1 MATVISTEGKSTEG
15 KPRRRRKR
23 GSDRWLSEVKGIAAL
38 LAAGFAL
45 IALATF
51 DPTLT
56 PSEQQG
62 LTGPVGVWL
71 GWATF
76 QSFGYAGFLLPLL
89 LGGWGASAFLRPIV
103 VRGWVP
109 LAGLGALLIAAAGML
124 TQATRVRSGAIGGGL
139 VGYATTGVLQAG
151 FGDVGTWLMLVA
163 AIPIG
168 VLCVTRVS
176 YAAVVRIT
184 TSRLTRL
191 KRRKA
196 QSTPAVRVAAEPAS
210 AVEPQ
215 ASELFA
221 LPVVVEPSRPRGRL
235 AEQGLAWQETFDF
248 GRGGAATFQL
258 PPVGLLKVP
267 PASELKRTREELQD
281 NAETIRRKLQD
292 FEVEGRIVQVSPG
305 PIITSY
311 EFEPAAGVKISQVR
325 RLISSVI
332 EASLSNNT
340 STLGDV
346 NQQLQALQ
354 TFADVLAQVRTAQ
367 QASLASVQEL
377 RTMQQGALAQSQQ
390 ELTQAQHTQ
399 QELWQQRQSA
409 QAETQQWQERH
420 TATVQSLAETRA
432 QLQQAAAAGEALQQ
446 HLRSQIAQSTQ
457 ESTAWRLL
465 YEQAQHQQTTLQ
477 AQLTERDETVRQFE
491 AAQAAVQGQEFGQ
504 LRQAM
509 GQAQEALHAV
519 QQQVQAGQTETQQWQ
534 AHHAEATQALAALQ
548 EQRTAMAA
556 DVARGQTLAEQ
567 ATQRATAAEQHNVHL
582 QTQLQT
588 ALLEHQQTQVRST
601 EEREFLHKQLDMR
614 QADLERLR
622 HSADNAQQTLAE
634 TRTAL
639 ENVQE
644 QVQQARHA
652 ETAQALTAVR
662 TQLEAQGAQAA
673 QELERVQTQ
682 YTQAMQERDALQ
694 VQLSHL
700 TDAVQQH
707 EQTLVSQREAL
718 QRATAAADGA
728 QQQLHAQADQEAK
741 RTTDIQ
747 ALQQRVSQGLA
758 TAIAQKVVTLQPAPD
773 HLTLRISSE
782 TLFRSG
788 TVALRPES
796 RDILE
801 QIVAVLHTVPDYL
814 CRVDGHTDDGPM
826 TGAARER
833 FPSHWELSA
842 VRAVA
847 LVRFFQERNI
857 PAERLVA
864 SGHAFHR
871 PLAPNTTPEGR
882 AQNRRI
888 EISLIPP
895 PVLEDRPAQR

>member
-210 AVEPQ
+210 AVESQ

-311 EFEPAAGVKISQVR
+311 EFEPAAGVKISQV
-325 RLISSVI
+325 V
-332 EASLSNNT
+332 N
-340 STLGDV
+340 LGDD
-346 NQQLQALQ
+346 LALALKSASVRIVGPIPGRG
-354 TFADVLAQVRTAQ
+354 TVAIEVPNSEAATVYLREIFVSAEFAESKGKLPLALGKDVTGTPVVSDLTSMPHLLVAGATGSGKSVGLNSMICSILYKATPADVRFLLIDPKRLELSVYEGIPHLLAPVVTDAKEAAARLRWIVGKMDERYRTLQLKQVRNIEGYNKAVGAEERLPYWVVVVDELADLMMVSAGEVQTSLVRLAQIA
-367 QASLASVQEL
+367 
-377 RTMQQGALAQSQQ
+377 
-390 ELTQAQHTQ
+390 
-399 QELWQQRQSA
+399 
-409 QAETQQWQERH
+409 
-420 TATVQSLAETRA
+420 RA
-432 QLQQAAAAGEALQQ
+432 VGI
-446 HLRSQIAQSTQ
+446 HLII
-457 ESTAWRLL
+457 
-465 YEQAQHQQTTLQ
+465 
-477 AQLTERDETVRQFE
+477 
-491 AAQAAVQGQEFGQ
+491 
-504 LRQAM
+504 
-509 GQAQEALHAV
+509 
-519 QQQVQAGQTETQQWQ
+519 
-534 AHHAEATQALAALQ
+534 
-548 EQRTAMAA
+548 
-556 DVARGQTLAEQ
+556 
-567 ATQRATAAEQHNVHL
+567 ATQRPSVDVVTGLIKANFPTRIAFQVASKVDSRTVLDGNGAEQLLGNGDMIFVPPGANKQTRVHG
-582 QTQLQT
+582 
-588 ALLEHQQTQVRST
+588 AWV
-601 EEREFLHKQLDMR
+601 
-614 QADLERLR
+614 ADDE
-622 HSADNAQQTLAE
+622 
-634 TRTAL
+634 
-639 ENVQE
+639 
-644 QVQQARHA
+644 
-652 ETAQALTAVR
+652 
-662 TQLEAQGAQAA
+662 
-673 QELERVQTQ
+673 
-682 YTQAMQERDALQ
+682 
-694 VQLSHL
+694 
-700 TDAVQQH
+700 
-707 EQTLVSQREAL
+707 
-718 QRATAAADGA
+718 
-728 QQQLHAQADQEAK
+728 
-741 RTTDIQ
+741 
-747 ALQQRVSQGLA
+747 
-758 TAIAQKVVTLQPAPD
+758 
-773 HLTLRISSE
+773 
-782 TLFRSG
+782 
-788 TVALRPES
+788 
-796 RDILE
+796 
-801 QIVAVLHTVPDYL
+801 
-814 CRVDGHTDDGPM
+814 
-826 TGAARER
+826 
-833 FPSHWELSA
+833 
-842 VRAVA
+842 VRAVCDFLRKQGTA
-847 LVRFFQERNI
+847 VYEEVVLATEEEVAAGADADRDDLYWDAVHLVIGQRQASISFLQRRMRLGYPKAARFVDMMEQDRVIGPGDGAKPREV
-857 PAERLVA
+857 LV
-864 SGHAFHR
+864 G
-871 PLAPNTTPEGR
+871 PEYLAKRGK
-882 AQNRRI
+882 
-888 EISLIPP
+888 
-895 PVLEDRPAQR
+895 